1 VLAAGALPENVGKG
15 AFTVDGNM
23 VDEPFFR
30 EARATVEL
38 AKRLR
43 LIS

>member
-1 VLAAGALPENVGKG
+1 MLAAGALPENTGKG
-15 AFTVDGNM
+15 AFTVDGQM